1 MIVDAYLQ
9 NNNIEIGE
17 DLIELSV
24 ISQNHN
30 QLK

>member
-17 DLIELSV
+17 DLIELRV